1 MAAVR
6 VAVLDVGTTA
16 VKAAVVDD
24 GGTVLRGASAPVAT
38 STPAPGHVE
47 QDPQAWYGAAVR
59 AAAVFAGERVDAL
72 AVTGQ
77 MQTTVLVD
85 AAGAPAGPALL
96 YSDQR
101 ATDEHERL
109 AATLGAAW
117 AGAVGAAP
125 DATNVAAKWAWLRA
139 HDPARADAAA
149 TVLVGAHSWLVHELT
164 GVAACDPTTAAT
176 TGLFDLAAGGWWA
189 PVLDA
194 AGLPPGLLPAVVDPT
209 AVTGPLQ
216 GAPAA
221 ALGLPGGLPVVHA
234 AGDALATTLGVL
246 GAERD
251 RAYAYL
257 GTSGW
262 VARTGTARPRSAG
275 TIALPSLA
283 GDWLAIGP
291 LLACGAAV
299 DWARAS
305 LLGGASPAEA
315 DALAAGVCAAAD
327 GVLFLPHLDGSRV
340 PRPDPLARGV
350 LAGLR
355 RSTTPAVV
363 AAAVYEGVAQALRAI
378 ADEVALGVAE
388 LTACGG
394 GTRSPVLS
402 QVLADVTGAT
412 VHVVSDEYAPAR
424 GAAGCAL
431 AALGRPAPAAPAPAV
446 SYRPDPLRHAHHRR
460 VAPAFDELA
469 AALATTFDRLHP
481 APDLTAPPGSRLD
494 KEHQTA

>member
-1 MAAVR
+1 VTSAGR

-16 VKAAVVDD
+16 VKAAIVGAD
-24 GGTVLRGASAPVAT
+24 GVVLRGASAPVPTA
-38 STPAPGHVE
+38 TPAPAHVE
-47 QDPQAWYGAAVR
+47 QDPADWW
-59 AAAVFAGERVDAL
+59 AAAAAASEVFAGEPVDAL

-77 MQTTVLVD
+77 MQTTVLVPRQ
-85 AAGAPAGPALL
+85 GSPGPALL

-101 ATDEHERL
+101 APVEHARL
-109 AATLGAAW
+109 TAALGSAW

-139 HDPARADAAA
+139 HDPARADAA
-149 TVLVGAHSWLVHELT
+149 TSVLVGAHSWLVHELT

-176 TGLFDLAAGGWWA
+176 TGLFDLAAGGWWQ

-194 AGLPPGLLPAVVDPT
+194 AGLPRELLPAVVDPT
-209 AVTGPLQ
+209 TVTGTLRA
-216 GAPAA
+216 GSAKEI
-221 ALGLPGGLPVVHA
+221 GLPAGLPVVHA

-246 GAERD
+246 GVERD

-262 VARTGTARPRSAG
+262 VARTGAARPRSAG

-299 DWARAS
+299 DWARQT
-305 LLGGASPAEA
+305 LLGGATPAGA
-315 DALAAGVCAAAD
+315 DELAAGVCAAAE

-340 PRPDPLARGV
+340 PRPDPLATGV
-350 LAGLR
+350 LVGLR
-355 RSTTPAVV
+355 RSTTPAVL

-378 ADEVALGVAE
+378 ADEVALGVAD

-402 QVLADVTGAT
+402 QVLADVTGSQ
-412 VHVVSDEYAPAR
+412 VHVVADEYAPSR
-424 GAAGCAL
+424 GAAACAL
-431 AALGRPAPAAPAPAV
+431 AALGRPAPPPPEPTRTH
-446 SYRPDPLRHAHHRR
+446 RPDPARHAHHRR
-460 VAPAFDELA
+460 VAPVFDELA
-469 AALATTFDRLHP
+469 AAVATSAARLTPHEKEQSP
-481 APDLTAPPGSRLD
+481 A
-494 KEHQTA
+494 